1 MDLIRILPAIG
12 YFGIFSI
19 IFAETGLLIGFF
31 LPGDSLL
38 FTAGFLASQNIF
50 NIKVLVLITFFA
62 AVIGDSVGYSIGKR
76 YGRRLFHKKESFWF
90 HPDHLQKAEN
100 FYEKH
105 GKKTIVIARFVPVI
119 RTFAPIVAGIGRM
132 EYRSFLFYNVIGGII
147 WAVMLPI
154 LGFFFGSLIPDV
166 DKYLIPVVVLIIIF
180 SILPQTIQVLKSK
193 EMRKQILILLFKPFR
208 K

>member
-1 MDLIRILPAIG
+1 MEFDLKVILPAIG
-12 YFGIFSI
+12 YAGIFAV
-19 IFAETGLLIGFF
+19 IFAESGLLVGFF

-50 NIKVLVLITFFA
+50 DIKILVFITFSA
-62 AVIGDSVGYSIGKR
+62 AVIGDSIGYLIGKR

-90 HPDHLQKAEN
+90 HPDHLLKAEN

-119 RTFAPIVAGIGRM
+119 RTFAPIVAGIGKM
-132 EYRSFLFYNVIGGII
+132 EYKTFLFYNVIGAVV

-166 DKYLIPVVVLIIIF
+166 DKYLIPVVLLIIIL

-193 EMRKQILILLFKPFR
+193 EMRKQILILFLKPF
-208 K
+208 